1 MKTILIPR
9 AHRIVSEFDVIEA
22 FQDLWGDSIHAD
34 VEMKSRNDRNTGE
47 QFWEIT
53 VTIDHDGENPEIN
66 DFFERLNHSS
76 IQINNWLKC
85 YKHPEQ
91 PPCAP
96 SAEKQLE
103 ELRKQLEREIKLR
116 EEMTILAE
124 KNQKEKEESEEKVWW
139 LQEEKRKLENRI
151 NACAPSVRNFIFGF
165 TQ

>member
-1 MKTILIPR
+1 MNSIFIPR
-9 AHRIVSEFDVIEA
+9 AFRKVTQGDVVDA
-22 FQDLWGDSIHAD
+22 FENLWKGKFT
-34 VEMKSRNDRNTGE
+34 VNVKMKSRNDRNTGE
-47 QFWEIT
+47 PFWMIT
-53 VTIDHDGENPEIN
+53 VVIDHDGENPEIN

-151 NACAPSVRNFIFGF
+151 DACAPSVRNFIFGF

>member
-1 MKTILIPR
+1 MNTILIPR

-34 VEMKSRNDRNTGE
+34 VEMNSRNDRNTGE
-47 QFWEIT
+47 PFWMIT
-53 VTIDHDGENPEIN
+53 VVIDHDGENPEIN
-66 DFFERLNHSS
+66 DFFERLNHSPV
-76 IQINNWLKC
+76 QINNWLKC

-124 KNQKEKEESEEKVWW
+124 KNQKEK
-139 LQEEKRKLENRI
+139 RKMENRI
-151 NACAPSVRNFIFGF
+151 DACAPSVRNFIFGF
-165 TQ
+165 T

>member
-1 MKTILIPR
+1 MRLTESFFLPIDCPN
-9 AHRIVSEFDVIEA
+9 A
-22 FQDLWGDSIHAD
+22 FQNLWNGEFT
-34 VEMKSRNDRNTGE
+34 VNVKMKSRNDRNTGE

-124 KNQKEKEESEEKVWW
+124 KNQKEKEASEEEVWW

-151 NACAPSVRNFIFGF
+151 DACAPSVRNFIFGI